1 MQDLAAQGD
10 RRAAGVLA
18 LMQEPRRFIGTV
30 QLAISA
36 LASSSAPWA
45 SRCCDAASIHRCRR
59 GCRSRWPSRGMTFV
73 SVLIGD
79 LVPKAIA
86 MQRAE
91 RLALL
96 LARAIVGLQRLAFPM
111 AWLQLCAAGL
121 LRPLGLRPPGL
132 GTRVHGEQDL
142 RGVRRGRGVR
152 DHRGGGGGDALQG
165 L

>member
-1 MQDLAAQGD
+1 MG
-10 RRAAGVLA
+10 
-18 LMQEPRRFIGTV
+18 EPLLRRRFHPPLPTRV
-30 QLAISA
+30 SFALAIA
-36 LASSSAPWA
+36 
-45 SRCCDAASIHRCRR
+45 
-59 GCRSRWPSRGMTFV
+59 GMTFV

-86 MQRAE
+86 VQRAE